1 MPRFDGITTN
11 EAKLK
16 SASGKTADL
25 IKEYLGYIEQLE
37 AGKAGRLA
45 PSPGETARAV
55 QRRLG
60 AAAKLGGKS
69 LVIKRAG
76 DEVLFWAKERGTG
89 LRRRG
94 RPRKTE

>member
-1 MPRFDGITTN
+1 MPRFDVITTG

-16 SASGKTADL
+16 TATAKTADL
-25 IKEYLGYIEQLE
+25 IKEYRGYIEQLG
-37 AGKAGRLA
+37 AGKAGRLL
-45 PSPGETARAV
+45 PSLGETARAV
-55 QRRLG
+55 RRRLG
-60 AAAKLGGKS
+60 AAAKISGKS

>member
-1 MPRFDGITTN
+1 MPRFDVITTN

-16 SASGKTADL
+16 SATGKTADL
-25 IKEYLGYIEQLE
+25 IKEYLGYIEQLG

-60 AAAKLGGKS
+60 AAAKMGGKS

-76 DEVLFWAKERGTG
+76 DEVLFWTKERGTG